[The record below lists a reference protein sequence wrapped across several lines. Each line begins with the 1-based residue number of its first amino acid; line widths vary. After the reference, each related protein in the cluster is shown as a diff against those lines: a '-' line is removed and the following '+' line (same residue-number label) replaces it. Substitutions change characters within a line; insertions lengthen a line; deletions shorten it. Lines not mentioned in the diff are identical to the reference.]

1 MSGQRAVEI
10 TVRGY
15 VQGVGFRW
23 YASREAANL
32 GITGWVANQPDGS
45 VALVA
50 EGSSAA
56 IDALIA
62 ALREGPAGASVA
74 SVDVRDRVATGR
86 FGRFEIRSGS
96 HPGD

>member
-1 MSGQRAVEI
+1 MSAERAVEI

-23 YASREAANL
+23 YASREAASL
-32 GITGWVANQPDGS
+32 GVTGWVANRPDGS
-45 VALVA
+45 VAVVA
-50 EGSSAA
+50 EGDPSA
-56 IDALIA
+56 IDSLIA
-62 ALREGPAGASVA
+62 ALREGPPGASVA
-74 SVDVRDRVATGR
+74 SVDVRDRIATGG